1 MKPASPFDARIA
13 PARPEGRRDEGA
25 GTHAGQG
32 AHSARFPVEQT
43 DIGLQY
49 VIPGCERRSP
59 PPRRFKEVS
68 DE

>member
-13 PARPEGRRDEGA
+13 PARPEGRQDEGA

-32 AHSARFPVEQT
+32 APSARFPIEQT

-49 VIPGCERRSP
+49 VIPDVSGARP
-59 PPRRFKEVS
+59 PPQVQGGER
-68 DE
+68 